1 MTRHTRSKQ
10 LIKLAMM
17 QGEDVKFA
25 KWNYSPGHNLTIEGS
40 IAESNKWE
48 KVIDPNFV
56 WYRMHKLK
64 FTPTYRNDI
73 RKPEFRNGVTIQVK
87 TSARN
92 SIRFSEG
99 DGFKYMDIN
108 GRIYG

>member
-1 MTRHTRSKQ
+1 MTRHTRNKQ

-17 QGEDVKFA
+17 QGEDVKYA
-25 KWNYSPGHNLTIEGS
+25 KWNYAPKLNLPIEYS
-40 IAESNKWE
+40 CKLE
-48 KVIDPNFV
+48 KVIDPKFI
-56 WYRMHKLK
+56 WYRLHKLK
-64 FTPTYRNDI
+64 FTPTYRNNI
-73 RKPEFRNGVTIQVK
+73 RKPEFRNGVNIQVK

-92 SIRFSEG
+92 SIRFSTG